1 MVRLLC
7 CDLSAL
13 GREEYQALLAQA
25 GPERRARAERCR
37 HMEDGLRCLA
47 AEALL
52 RYALPGAELSRLGR
66 EPGGKPFLP
75 GVCFNL
81 SHSGPW
87 VVLALGESPVGVDVE
102 ASRPC
107 RKVEALTRRY
117 FSPREQAFV
126 LDPESGCEDR
136 FLQVWTGKESWL
148 KYLGTGL
155 DRPLGSFCT
164 LSDQLPPLYRWAL
177 PGGGWICLC
186 TRETPPEDLEWVTA
200 TALL

>member
-7 CDLSAL
+7 CDISAL
-13 GREEYQALLAQA
+13 GREEYEALLALA
-25 GPERRARAERCR
+25 GPERRTRAERCR
-37 HMEDGLRCLA
+37 RMEDGLRCLA

-52 RYALPGAELSRLGR
+52 RRALPGADLSRLAR
-66 EPGGKPFLP
+66 EPGGKPCLP

-87 VVLALGESPVGVDVE
+87 VALALGQSTLGVDVE
-102 ASRPC
+102 TPRPG

-117 FSPREQAFV
+117 FSLREQAFV
-126 LDPESGCEDR
+126 LAPETGREDR

-155 DRPLGSFCT
+155 DRPLGTVCT
-164 LSDQLPPLYRWAL
+164 FADGLPPLHRWPL

-186 TRETPPEDLEWVTA
+186 TREVPPEAPEWVA
-200 TALL
+200 AAELL